1 MGVYLDTSALV
12 SMHFKEIH
20 TTALLDWLDS
30 VHGTDLA
37 VSQWTLTEFSSA
49 AAFKLR
55 TKQITDEEEAIG
67 HALFAETLAEFLA
80 VVDVLPSDFADAAD
94 LCRHKN
100 APLRAGDALH
110 LAICR
115 RSGRTMLTLDNDLAT
130 ACRSHGVAVERL
142 GQQEEFP

>member
-12 SMHFKEIH
+12 SMHFKESR

-30 VHGTDLA
+30 MRGADLA
-37 VSQWTLTEFSSA
+37 VSQWALAEFSSA

-55 TKQITDEEEAIG
+55 ARQITVDEEATG
-67 HALFAETLAEFLA
+67 HALFAETLAGLLT
-80 VVDVLPSDFADAAD
+80 VVDVLPSDFAGAAD
-94 LCRHKN
+94 LCRQKI

-110 LAICR
+110 LAICKR
-115 RSGRTMLTLDNDLAT
+115 AGRAMLTLDNELAA

-142 GQQEEFP
+142 GEQVK